1 MKLNKHQKEIVK
13 KILDNEV
20 YDTYSYLKC
29 FKKVHIEK
37 YDMSKLEEAFKKSE
51 NGKKYKVM
59 KEGFSSLITTSNTQS
74 FLGSQISTPLILP
87 RINIPEDEWE
97 YKEAKFN
104 PNINPIEYTYKDEDF
119 SFNFVKDDIELL
131 NDFQDLIDF
140 FALWNFLVREALV
153 FELEK
158 PVTAAEI
165 GLFFKSKPVNNQRN
179 KLQIKING
187 FDENVIKKQY
197 TTLGKL
203 DMEYY
208 EHWSSPSRH
217 ANEFIENTWEIDEEN
232 LIMSK
237 DYIGKKIIPTSALH
251 TYAQSGFKTFEERSQ
266 NKNLIVAWIAV
277 AISVVAVILG
287 NILPLIQTDTTEYI
301 ISIEQQLSELN
312 QKFDSSIIDDITE
325 VSEALSYINQ
335 ELETVELSKNQTVIS
350 EILVRIKEI
359 EEAILKNVP

>member
-13 KILDNEV
+13 KILDNEI

-29 FKKVHIEK
+29 FKKLHIEK
-37 YDMSKLEEAFKKSE
+37 YDMAKLEEAFKKSE

-59 KEGFSSLITTSNTQS
+59 KEGFSSYITTSSTREL
-74 FLGSQISTPLILP
+74 LGSQISVPFTLP
-87 RINIPEDEWE
+87 RSNIPEDEWE

-104 PNINPIEYTYKDEDF
+104 PNINPIEYKYKDENF
-119 SFNFVKDDIELL
+119 SFDFVKGDNELL
-131 NDFQDLIDF
+131 DDFQDLIDF
-140 FALWNFLVREALV
+140 FALWNFLVHEALI

-158 PVTAAEI
+158 PVSAAEI

-179 KLQIKING
+179 KLQITING
-187 FDENVIKKQY
+187 FDENGSKELDTIPSKI
-197 TTLGKL
+197 

-208 EHWSSPSRH
+208 EHWLSPSRH
-217 ANEFIENTWEIDEEN
+217 ANEFIENTWEIDEEK

-237 DYIGKKIIPTSALH
+237 DYIGKKIIPTSSLH

-277 AISVVAVILG
+277 AISVVSVILG
-287 NILPLIQTDTTEYI
+287 NILPLTQTDTTEYI

-312 QKFDSSIIDDITE
+312 QKFDSSIIDDISE
-325 VSEALSYINQ
+325 ISEALSYINQ

-359 EEAILKNVP
+359 EEAILKNEP